1 MQDDYSD
8 ETSPS
13 TSVQS
18 DWKVDDI
25 EDLEDEVNVS
35 EPSATELNLRS
46 VMSQR
51 DMETLTSWFPKS
63 AQALAC
69 VLRTRAQRLGV

>member
-1 MQDDYSD
+1 MQDDYSYQ
-8 ETSPS
+8 TSPS

-18 DWKVDDI
+18 DWKVDDVI
-25 EDLEDEVNVS
+25 YSEDEDNVS
-35 EPSATELNLRS
+35 EPSATELKLRS

-69 VLRTRAQRLGV
+69 VLRTRAQRLGD